1 MSTENTVQEP
11 QGALYAS
18 LARTNKQVRQERGDA
33 LVEDLKISYERK
45 SQDIEIAIGRLKR
58 QQKAMFDFSGTSTT
72 SLVVKDINP
81 QEIMDEDLKIE
92 LEIHNL
98 NVRLEHANRRLEHL
112 FVNSKGE

>member
-1 MSTENTVQEP
+1 MSTETEK
-11 QGALYAS
+11 QGALYVS

-45 SQDIEIAIGRLKR
+45 AQDIEIAIGRLKR

-81 QEIMDEDLKIE
+81 TEIMDEDLDIE
-92 LEIHNL
+92 LKIHNL
-98 NVRLEHANRRLEHL
+98 TVKLKHAKSRLEYL
-112 FVNSKGE
+112 FINSTEE